1 MERGPT
7 VTPESM
13 RATGGRWRRRLLLGL
28 GPLLM
33 LMHVATGDSSAF
45 LRNPGLGSRS
55 LVSRNVSTAG
65 SYEYD
70 GSTTYC
76 WQVASSVYTN
86 SVDSSAVTTS
96 ASGSD
101 CLLQLAISLD
111 STDVYTEDSVAVTW
125 TATVQTDSN
134 GTFADN
140 AFAIS
145 DLYLALDRLSQTK
158 VEIIH
163 SRLHTC
169 ASGVDCEPVLH
180 GSLSTDNSTNVVGNF
195 TDSKANFSNTELAFS
210 EAGNYTILAHI
221 ILPGKEPEQQR
232 YDFAVFTT
240 VEVQSKTSTT
250 TTTAPYAATTSS
262 ASEGMSTQTLCGI
275 IIGGVVCVS
284 LVVIGFTTMRT
295 NGANA
300 PLQKS
305 SATLNGRS
313 QALNQRN
320 NGTLFA
326 VAGDNNDNDFA
337 MLSVYEFSMSTAA
350 QPSRDNTF
358 LSAIARGKPG
368 TLVEGNKP
376 AVNFVGPIAP
386 QHLHQGEGSDG
397 SASISSDG
405 SQRTITLETPTSTR
419 NHDGSYSN
427 MLTTPSFSDTNS
439 SFQSAGTHKR
449 LPMSHAFFNDIQE
462 DEVLEEPGLGDLDHL
477 GISRQL
483 PPAANLDDVSQRI
496 RDHANA
502 MRFEQEKKETSKLTF
517 DDLRRSL
524 TLSDL
529 GSVKGGPNWRRHQ
542 NSDASDIL

>member
-1 MERGPT
+1 MRHHGP
-7 VTPESM
+7 
-13 RATGGRWRRRLLLGL
+13 GY
-28 GPLLM
+28 
-33 LMHVATGDSSAF
+33 
-45 LRNPGLGSRS
+45 RS
-55 LVSRNVSTAG
+55 LVSRDLSASG
-65 SYEYD
+65 SYDYD

-86 SVDSSAVTTS
+86 SVDSSAITAS

-101 CLLQLAISLD
+101 CLLKLAISLD

-134 GTFADN
+134 TTLADN
-140 AFAIS
+140 AFDIS
-145 DLYLALDRLSQTK
+145 ELYLALDRLSQTE

-163 SRLHTC
+163 SRLHSC
-169 ASGVDCEPVLH
+169 ESGVDCSPVLH

-195 TDSKANFSNTELAFS
+195 TDSEANFSNTELSFS

-232 YDFAVFTT
+232 FDFAVFTT
-240 VEVQSKTSTT
+240 VEVQSKTSST
-250 TTTAPYAATTSS
+250 TTTAPYATTTTS
-262 ASEGMSTQTLCGI
+262 ASDDGMSTQTLCGI

-295 NGANA
+295 KGAHA

-313 QALNQRN
+313 QALNRRN
-320 NGTLFA
+320 NTTLFA
-326 VAGDNNDNDFA
+326 IAGDNNDNDFA
-337 MLSVYEFSMSTAA
+337 MLSVCEFTMSTNA

-368 TLVEGNKP
+368 TLVEASKP
-376 AVNFVGPIAP
+376 TVNFVGPMAP
-386 QHLHQGEGSDG
+386 QHLQQGEGSEG

-405 SQRTITLETPTSTR
+405 SQRTITLETPTSTH
-419 NHDGSYSN
+419 NNDGTYSN

-542 NSDASDIL
+542 GSDASDIL

>member
-1 MERGPT
+1 
-7 VTPESM
+7 M
-13 RATGGRWRRRLLLGL
+13 RATGGRWRRTLLLGL

-33 LMHVATGDSSAF
+33 LMRVATGNSGAS
-45 LRNPGLGSRS
+45 LRHHGLGSLS
-55 LVSRNVSTAG
+55 LVSHDFSASG

-86 SVDSSAVTTS
+86 SVDSSAVTAS

-111 STDVYTEDSVAVTW
+111 STDVYTADSVAVTW
-125 TATVQTDSN
+125 TASVQTDSN

-140 AFAIS
+140 TFDIS
-145 DLYLALDRLSQTK
+145 ELYLALDRLSQTE

-163 SRLHTC
+163 SRLHSC
-169 ASGVDCEPVLH
+169 ASGMDCDPVLH

-195 TDSKANFSNTELAFS
+195 TDSEANFSNTELSFS

-221 ILPGKEPEQQR
+221 ILPGKEPEQLR

-250 TTTAPYAATTSS
+250 TTTAPYATTTTS
-262 ASEGMSTQTLCGI
+262 ASDDGMSTQTLCGI

-295 NGANA
+295 KGAHA

-313 QALNQRN
+313 QALNRRN
-320 NGTLFA
+320 NTTLFA
-326 VAGDNNDNDFA
+326 IAGDSNDNDFA
-337 MLSVYEFSMSTAA
+337 MLSVCEFTMSTAA

-368 TLVEGNKP
+368 TLVEGSKP
-376 AVNFVGPIAP
+376 TVNFVGPMAP
-386 QHLHQGEGSDG
+386 QHLHQGEGSEG

-419 NHDGSYSN
+419 NNDGTYSN

-542 NSDASDIL
+542 GSDASDIL